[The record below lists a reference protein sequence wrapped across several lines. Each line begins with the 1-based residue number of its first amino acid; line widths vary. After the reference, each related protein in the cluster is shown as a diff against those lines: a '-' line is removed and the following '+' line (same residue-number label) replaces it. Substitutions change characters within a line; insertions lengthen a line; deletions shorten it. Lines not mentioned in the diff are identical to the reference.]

1 MFLSVYLL
9 HLWSE
14 GIKEDRKNTE
24 ILALYKYKINCGC
37 MCFSVEKVKEFWGLG
52 VTLGVEEKEREA
64 LESKRR

>member
-1 MFLSVYLL
+1 M
-9 HLWSE
+9 
-14 GIKEDRKNTE
+14 
-24 ILALYKYKINCGC
+24 ALYKYKINCGC